1 MIDYDLV
8 IIGGTFAAYQAALIA
23 TEFRAK
29 VALVVNS
36 TINNHPY
43 YQYYPYI
50 FQQIKQIKQINNI
63 KVNHIQE
70 NIEKQYIIN
79 IAKNIY
85 EINSLDNLMMQ
96 GVDIIT
102 DHGQFTD
109 KYPLEFTVNQR
120 KLKARNYLLAN
131 GSIPTIPQIKGL
143 ENIAY
148 LTINNIWQYIEKHID
163 KNALNKHFAIIGGTP
178 QSIEIAQILAN
189 LGSQITLILNN
200 RNILNYI
207 DTEIAQLLIAQ
218 LEINGIQILTDTI
231 VTQIREIDGKKW
243 LQAGNKAI
251 ETDEIIIAI
260 NQEPNI
266 QSLNLKSIG
275 VKYNQQRLMVNK
287 KLQSS
292 NHRVYACGDVIGG
305 YNIPSLGNYEAN
317 IAVKNA
323 LFLPIHEV
331 NYQTVIWGIYC
342 QPNIAHIGLTANQ
355 AKGKYP
361 ANQILELKQYFK
373 TNTAAQITGE
383 NTGVCKLVVLEN
395 GQILGCCIFGS
406 AATEIINIMA
416 LLIAKNLKVA
426 ELANIA
432 PIYPSFSEILVKT
445 AREWQ
450 NERMRKN
457 HILQELLASFFNF
470 RRDIN
475 F

>member
-23 TEFRAK
+23 TEFHAK
-29 VALVVNS
+29 VALIVNS
-36 TINNHPY
+36 TINNNFY

-50 FQQIKQIKQINNI
+50 FPEINNI
-63 KVNHIQE
+63 PEK
-70 NIEKQYIIN
+70 IEKQYITN

-85 EINSLDNLMMQ
+85 QTNSLDNLVMQ
-96 GVDIIT
+96 GVDVII
-102 DHGQFTD
+102 DDGEFTN
-109 KYPLEFTVNQR
+109 KSPLEFTVNQR

-131 GSIPTIPQIKGL
+131 GSIPSIPQINGL
-143 ENIAY
+143 ENIPY

-163 KNALNKHFAIIGGTP
+163 KNTLNKHFAIIGGTP
-178 QSIEIAQILAN
+178 QSIEISQILVK
-189 LGSQITLILNN
+189 LGGQITLILNN

-207 DTEIAQLLIAQ
+207 DREIAQLLIAK
-218 LEINGIQILTDTI
+218 LEISGIKVLTDTT
-231 VTQIREIDGKKW
+231 VTQIREIDGHKW
-243 LQAGNKAI
+243 LQAGDKAI

-260 NQEPNI
+260 NQQPNI
-266 QSLNLKSIG
+266 ESLNLKTIG
-275 VKYNQQRLMVNK
+275 VKYHQQHLMVNK

-305 YNIPSLGNYEAN
+305 YNLINLGNYEAN

-331 NYQTVIWGIYC
+331 NYQTVAWGIYC
-342 QPNIAHIGLTANQ
+342 EPNIAHIGLTAHR

-373 TNTAAQITGE
+373 TNTAAQIRGE
-383 NTGVCKLVVLEN
+383 NIGVCKLVVLEN
-395 GQILGCCIFGS
+395 GQILGCSIFGT
-406 AATEIINIMA
+406 AAAEIINIMA
-416 LLIAKNLKVA
+416 LLIAKNLKIA
-426 ELANIA
+426 ELVKIA
-432 PIYPSFSEILVKT
+432 PIYPSFAEILVKT

-475 F
+475 L